1 MAQMLTVGDGCGDC
15 NTEAKTYAPQHAN
28 RCIAH
33 CTSDLQLSGL
43 AVALIRGPAE
53 APVLL
58 VPRVEPS
65 LPGGAGLEAPP
76 PRAVPSRIL
85 LHSFLI

>member
-1 MAQMLTVGDGCGDC
+1 MAQMLAGGSGCSTD
-15 NTEAKTYAPQHAN
+15 ARKYSPQDPN
-28 RCIAH
+28 RCVAH

-43 AVALIRGPAE
+43 AAAIARAPAD

-58 VPRVEPS
+58 LPRAGLRV
-65 LPGGAGLEAPP
+65 PGGAGLEAPP
-76 PRAVPSRIL
+76 PGAVPSRIL